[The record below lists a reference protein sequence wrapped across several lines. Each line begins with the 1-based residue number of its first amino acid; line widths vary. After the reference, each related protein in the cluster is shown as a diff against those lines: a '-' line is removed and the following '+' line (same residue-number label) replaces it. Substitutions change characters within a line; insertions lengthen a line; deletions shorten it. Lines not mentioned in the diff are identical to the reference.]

1 MLTKFAVVTLLIAFS
16 QIIDGKGTAT
26 GKTSKPNKF
35 CKRSLWWK
43 HSHYNAAPLLLK
55 MQFNLKWNSTVLVKC
70 PTGKSAVGSLLSG
83 IASSLRSKKDLPD
96 ICYNVVVNEFTARI
110 GKQVRIELPVDTNK
124 FRNFM
129 AHRQLSRPE
138 VFKTTVMCSRKGLW
152 ITWLCQQ

>member
-16 QIIDGKGTAT
+16 QTIDGKGTVT

-35 CKRSLWWK
+35 
-43 HSHYNAAPLLLK
+43 
-55 MQFNLKWNSTVLVKC
+55 FKC

-110 GKQVRIELPVDTNK
+110 GKQGTDDDVRVRLCSDVESQPILWTMQELQTEGEEG
-124 FRNFM
+124 
-129 AHRQLSRPE
+129 S
-138 VFKTTVMCSRKGLW
+138 
-152 ITWLCQQ
+152 LCFPGQEQSG